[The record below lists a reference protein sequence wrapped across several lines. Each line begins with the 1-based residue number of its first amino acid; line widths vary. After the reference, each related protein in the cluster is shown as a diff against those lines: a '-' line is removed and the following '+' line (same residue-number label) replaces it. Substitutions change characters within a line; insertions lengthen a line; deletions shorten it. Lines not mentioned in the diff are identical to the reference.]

1 MDVLMDLKARMA
13 AALKAAR
20 DIDAAAKNAGRDMTP
35 AEIESASAHLKSYND
50 LKAELASSSPFSA
63 ENAAKVKAALA
74 DIGLDLGLDGD
85 TRTPSKAVSG
95 RSSKQ
100 KAAENW
106 GGDIR
111 DRIQKSVGAEGAKA
125 LIGGT
130 IDIPSVIAE
139 PVLIN
144 GRPTTILDLIPR
156 RPRTASA
163 DPRDVRG
170 NTFEYLLQTARNL
183 AASSVPDNA
192 TKPVSGVTFDD
203 KEDRYRVYATITDPM
218 PKRFLDDYTQLVEI
232 LKTQL
237 GEGLQEALEADILL
251 GTGTPTATTDPV
263 LGILNTSGIQV
274 QAFATDVITTLRTA
288 RRKIEDSRAT
298 PNAWV
303 MNSIDLQAL
312 EMLRENGTT
321 GALLF
326 GSGRTT
332 IEQILGDYPIV
343 ESPLIAAGSALLGD
357 FTKTELLVR
366 EDDHLDVDGSG
377 ELFKKNQVVF
387 REEGRYGFATLKPS
401 SFITVDL
408 TA

>member
-1 MDVLMDLKARMA
+1 MDLKARMA

-20 DIDAAAKNAGRDMTP
+20 DIDTAAKNAGRDMTP

-50 LKAELASSSPFSA
+50 LKAELAGSSTFSA

-74 DIGLDLGLDGD
+74 DIGMDLGLDGV
-85 TRTPSKAVSG
+85 TRTPSKAVGG

-106 GGDIR
+106 GSEIR
-111 DRIQKSVGAEGAKA
+111 DRLQKRAGAEGVKA

-130 IDIPSVIAE
+130 IDIPSVIAD

-156 RPRTASA
+156 RPRPAPSG
-163 DPRDVRG
+163 DPRGDVRG
-170 NTFEYLLQTARNL
+170 NKFEYLLQTARNL
-183 AASSVPDNA
+183 AASSVPDNVQ
-192 TKPVSGVTFDD
+192 KPVSGITFDD
-203 KEDRYRVYATITDPM
+203 KEDHYRVYATITDPI
-218 PKRFLDDYTQLVEI
+218 PKRYLDDYAQLVQI
-232 LKTQL
+232 LQTQL
-237 GEGLQEALEADILL
+237 GEGLQEAIERDIVS
-251 GTGTPTATTDPV
+251 GTGVETATTDPF

-288 RRKIEDSRAT
+288 RRKLEDSRAT

-377 ELFKKNQVVF
+377 ELFDRNQVKF